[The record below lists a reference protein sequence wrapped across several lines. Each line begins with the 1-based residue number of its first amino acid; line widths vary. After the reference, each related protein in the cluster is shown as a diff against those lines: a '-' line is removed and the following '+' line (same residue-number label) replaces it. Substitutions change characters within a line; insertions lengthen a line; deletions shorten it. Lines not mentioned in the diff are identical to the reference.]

1 MEQIKVMVM
10 GGGGGGV
17 FHFVKKYIFFTL
29 KDLIVLNSA
38 VDEKSSVV
46 WDVTFCGLVD
56 MD

>member
-1 MEQIKVMVM
+1 MVM